1 MKYSCAALSGVLTV
15 DEGVVFLAALVG
27 VGYGHLYVIP
37 LKMNRRIERIGGHVV
52 AQQIEQTVTRDVAL
66 AVENDGEAGI
76 EESIVLD
83 QRNDELIAVSIVA
96 EDA

>member
-1 MKYSCAALSGVLTV
+1 MRHISPYEVYAKHMLETLYW
-15 DEGVVFLAALVG
+15 DR
-27 VGYGHLYVIP
+27 YGP
-37 LKMNRRIERIGGHVV
+37 LLLRDKPDL
-52 AQQIEQTVTRDVAL
+52 QTV
-66 AVENDGEAGI
+66 DGEAGI